1 MRKLLDRT
9 AKSARR
15 HRAVAALLGVLAVF
29 GTAAAV
35 YAASGPGP
43 DFAFTAQPTSQT
55 INSGS
60 SASYVVSVTPNGAFP
75 SGKLT
80 FSAGNLPKGMSAT
93 FSPTS
98 VTVAAG
104 STATQTATVT
114 ISGGQPTAGTYSP
127 TVTASGSVSHT
138 IPLSLTVVNQNAA
151 NFSLSLNPTNL
162 TPVAGQ
168 SNPTSTVTIT
178 RTNWTGAVTLGPV
191 KGPLAGGALPAGVSA
206 TFTTAS
212 GPTTLTTTGSSAT
225 LVIATTPWTTPPG
238 VYTLVLPGSAVLSG
252 KSSTTNYAA
261 FTLTVPQPGNFTI
274 SGGLASS
281 PALADGGTQPLDL
294 SIKDPYGTPLTLNNI
309 VVTLTEVDQSTAD
322 KALGTCYQDTGI
334 PTGTPSPNFR
344 VNNLSPDYSVT
355 VQPGPAQALSQLGKK
370 AMPTVTWLDQPWA
383 QNGCLGAT
391 LHFTYSASGQY

>member
-15 HRAVAALLGVLAVF
+15 HRAVATLLGVLVVF

-35 YAASGPGP
+35 YAASGP
-43 DFAFTAQPTSQT
+43 DFTFSAQPPSQT

-60 SASYVVSVTPNGAFP
+60 SVSYIVSVAPTGGF

-98 VTVAAG
+98 VTVQAG

-138 IPLSLTVVNQNAA
+138 ISLSLTVVNQNAA

-162 TPVAGQ
+162 TPVAGP

-191 KGPLAGGALPAGVSA
+191 TGLPAGVGVTFNSA
-206 TFTTAS
+206 N
-212 GPTTLTTTGSSAT
+212 TLTTTGSSAT
-225 LVIATTPWTTPPG
+225 MTVTTTPGVTPAG
-238 VYTLVLPGSAVLSG
+238 VYTLVVPGSATLSG

-274 SGGLASS
+274 SGGLVS
-281 PALADGGTQPLDL
+281 PLTLGIGGTQSLNL
-294 SIKDPYGTPLTLNNI
+294 SITNPYSTPLTLNNI
-309 VVTLTEVDQSTAD
+309 VVAPPSVQQTAAGMA
-322 KALGTCYQDTGI
+322 KGTCNQS
-334 PTGTPSPNFR
+334 GTNSPNFTIT
-344 VNNLSPDYSVT
+344 NLAPNYSVT
-355 VQPGPAQALSQLGKK
+355 VPVGGPAMKLSQLGSGLTPK
-370 AMPTVTWLDQPWA
+370 VTWIDQPLFA

-391 LHFTYSASGQY
+391 LNFTYSATGQY

>member
-1 MRKLLDRT
+1 MSKLFYRT

-15 HRAVAALLGVLAVF
+15 HRVVASLLGVLAVF

-35 YAASGPGP
+35 YAAPSS
-43 DFAFTAQPTSQT
+43 DFTFTAQPTSQT

-60 SASYVVSVTPNGAFP
+60 SASYVVSVTPNGAFG
-75 SGKLT
+75 GKLT
-80 FSAGNLPKGMSAT
+80 FSTGNLPKGMSAT

-98 VTVAAG
+98 VTVPAG

-138 IPLSLTVVNQNAA
+138 ISLSLTVVNQNAA
-151 NFSLSLNPTNL
+151 NFSLSLNPSNL
-162 TPVAGQ
+162 TPVAGP

-274 SGGLASS
+274 SGNLAS
-281 PALADGGTQPLDL
+281 PLTLGLGGTQSLNL
-294 SIKDPYGTPLTLNNI
+294 SITNPYSTPLTLNNI
-309 VVTLTEVDQSTAD
+309 VVAPPSVTQSEASMA
-322 KALGTCYQDTGI
+322 KGTCNQS
-334 PTGTPSPNFR
+334 GTNSPNFTIT
-344 VNNLSPDYSVT
+344 NLARNYSVT
-355 VQPGPAQALSQLGKK
+355 VPVGGPAMKLSQLGSGLT
-370 AMPTVTWLDQPWA
+370 PTVTWIDQPLFA

-391 LHFTYSASGQY
+391 LHFTYSATGQY